1 MEEVIEEQK
10 EIVNEEQKTEE
21 KDKKQEEKDKKQ
33 EEKDRKK
40 EEKEKRREEKEKR
53 EAKKREEKQRKKEE
67 KRKKK
72 EAKSSSAKS
81 KTENSQNEI
90 NNSQK
95 NDLSAFTDLPE
106 NFYEKI
112 VLLEMDLSEEFT
124 IDKLTSLI
132 KLYSMAMA
140 KFEKTEPAKAK
151 QYKGRMEHLLTDF
164 DTMKKLKKQSEN
176 IGNASLNNNVSNKN
190 TKTEMNKT
198 LEIVKLKTDNVN
210 FDDIQQKINS
220 VLVDNQPL
228 NRESV
233 KNIINDD
240 IEKQNVSWK
249 DKLQKKKKNALMRN
263 TMGYNQLKSSKISIG
278 GNKRSTLTLS
288 SSTNDKLGRYSA
300 VNQSNKL
307 SNMIKNNNE
316 DNNSNTIKEDIYE
329 DIKAEDEKND
339 ENEKK
344 NEDEKKNKDEEIR
357 IARKKSIVDEN
368 VIQNVNMDES
378 ILKSVNQ
385 RMDLLMELIDKVENN
400 NNNLLEE
407 ESEDE
412 DEEESDNNQNKINDK
427 EENNYDI
434 NISNIKDVP
443 ARFQSTY
450 YQVENIMSQYMDQFN
465 NFYYKEIFEHFSS
478 KLKEVYDSKYK
489 NYIETANEYH
499 DQIKKNEHILQNED
513 NLTEEK
519 KNEIQNIIDSLKEEQ
534 QNQIAKI
541 EDEFN
546 RMIVSEVKEFKINS
560 FKNNSG
566 IQLME
571 EQLKLE
577 IYSLIN
583 DAFF

>member
-1 MEEVIEEQK
+1 
-10 EIVNEEQKTEE
+10 
-21 KDKKQEEKDKKQ
+21 
-33 EEKDRKK
+33 
-40 EEKEKRREEKEKR
+40 
-53 EAKKREEKQRKKEE
+53 
-67 KRKKK
+67 
-72 EAKSSSAKS
+72 
-81 KTENSQNEI
+81 
-90 NNSQK
+90 
-95 NDLSAFTDLPE
+95 
-106 NFYEKI
+106 
-112 VLLEMDLSEEFT
+112 
-124 IDKLTSLI
+124 
-132 KLYSMAMA
+132 
-140 KFEKTEPAKAK
+140 
-151 QYKGRMEHLLTDF
+151 
-164 DTMKKLKKQSEN
+164 
-176 IGNASLNNNVSNKN
+176 
-190 TKTEMNKT
+190 
-198 LEIVKLKTDNVN
+198 
-210 FDDIQQKINS
+210 
-220 VLVDNQPL
+220 
-228 NRESV
+228 
-233 KNIINDD
+233 
-240 IEKQNVSWK
+240 
-249 DKLQKKKKNALMRN
+249 
-263 TMGYNQLKSSKISIG
+263 
-278 GNKRSTLTLS
+278 
-288 SSTNDKLGRYSA
+288 
-300 VNQSNKL
+300 
-307 SNMIKNNNE
+307 
-316 DNNSNTIKEDIYE
+316 
-329 DIKAEDEKND
+329 
-339 ENEKK
+339 
-344 NEDEKKNKDEEIR
+344 
-357 IARKKSIVDEN
+357 
-368 VIQNVNMDES
+368 MDES